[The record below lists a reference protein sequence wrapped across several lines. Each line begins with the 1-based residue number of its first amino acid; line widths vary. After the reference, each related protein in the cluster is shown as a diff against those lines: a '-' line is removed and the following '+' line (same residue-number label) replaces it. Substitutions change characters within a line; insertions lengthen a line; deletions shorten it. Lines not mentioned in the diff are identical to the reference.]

1 MKVGILG
8 FGVVGKKLY
17 ELLKN
22 DYEVVKI
29 LDNQNKGDLFTENIE
44 DIIALKPDTI
54 FECLPNIPLAFE
66 LDLKVLN
73 AGINLISSNKAIIQT
88 NYKTL
93 VEAANKN
100 NVSFSFEAA
109 VAGGIPFLHNI
120 LDLKKHDNVV
130 GIKGIINGTTNYI
143 LDSIFNNNM
152 TYEDALNNA
161 IKLGYAEANY
171 SSDVD
176 GDDVAYKV
184 CLAMSLIY
192 DTCMDKKDVVKY
204 GIRYL
209 NDLAINYAKENDKT
223 IKLIGFGDLENVFVL
238 PMFIS
243 NKDVYANISKNYN
256 CVEIFSDNQASIK
269 LIGQGAGGL
278 PTADA
283 MVSDLI
289 RPFDKL
295 NISNTLTF
303 KNDKKF
309 KFVISNKENITIT
322 ETMEINKLKDI
333 VKDGYFVG
341 GIYD

>member
-1 MKVGILG
+1 MKIAILG
-8 FGVVGKKLY
+8 YGVVGKKLY
-17 ELLKN
+17 ELLK
-22 DYEVVKI
+22 DRYEVVKI
-29 LDNQNKGDLFTENIE
+29 LDNTNTGDPFTTSIDEVIS
-44 DIIALKPDTI
+44 AKPNTV
-54 FECLPNIPLAFE
+54 FECLPNIPLAF
-66 LDLKVLN
+66 DCQMKVLN
-73 AGINLISSNKAIIQT
+73 AGINLISSNKAIIQS
-88 NYKTL
+88 NYKEL
-93 VEAANKN
+93 IEAAHKN
-100 NVSFSFEAA
+100 NVTFSFEAA

-120 LDLKKHDNVV
+120 LDLKKHDNVK

-143 LDSIFNNNM
+143 LDSVFNNNM
-152 TYEDALNNA
+152 SYEDALNNA

-184 CLAMSLIY
+184 CLSLSLIY
-192 DTCMDKKDVVKY
+192 NTCVNKNNVVKY

-209 NDLAINYAKENDKT
+209 NDNAIKYAKDNNKT
-223 IKLIGFGDLENVFVL
+223 IKLIGYGDKDNAFVL

-256 CVEIFSDNQASIK
+256 CVEIFSDNQDSIK

-283 MVSDLI
+283 MVSDI
-289 RPFDKL
+289 VKPFDRL
-295 NISNTLTF
+295 DINNQITLT
-303 KNDKKF
+303 NNKKF
-309 KFVISNKENITIT
+309 KFLICNETDITIT
-322 ETMEINKLKDI
+322 QEIEVNKLNEI

>member
-1 MKVGILG
+1 MKVAILG
-8 FGVVGKKLY
+8 YGVVGKQLY
-17 ELLKN
+17 NQIK
-22 DYEVVKI
+22 DKYEVVKI
-29 LDNQNKGDLFTENIE
+29 LDNQNSGDLFTSSIDE
-44 DIIALKPDTI
+44 IIACKPETVV
-54 FECLPNIPLAFE
+54 ECLPNIPLAY
-66 LDLKVLN
+66 DCQMKVLE

-88 NYKTL
+88 NYREL
-93 VEAANKN
+93 VECANKN
-100 NVSFSFEAA
+100 NVCFSFEAA

-120 LDLKKHDNVV
+120 LDLKAHDKVN

-152 TYEDALNNA
+152 TYEDALDNA

-184 CLAMSLIY
+184 SLALSLIY
-192 DTCMDKKDVVKY
+192 DCVIDKKDVVKY

-209 NDLAINYAKENDKT
+209 NDNAINYAKDNNKI
-223 IKLIGFGDLENVFVL
+223 IKLIGYGDKDNAFVL

-256 CVEIFSDNQASIK
+256 CVEIFSENQDSIK
-269 LIGQGAGGL
+269 LIGQGAGGI

-283 MVSDLI
+283 MVSDI
-289 RPFDKL
+289 VRPFNKL
-295 NISNTLTF
+295 NIDNTLKF

-309 KFVISNKENITIT
+309 RFVICNKEEITIT
-322 ETMEINKLKDI
+322 DTLEVNSLNKL